1 MAKAVKQAKQLK
13 FTYNDKE
20 YTLEFTRRT
29 VTEMEKKGFIA
40 NEVEAKPMSTLP
52 ALFEG
57 AFLAHHRFEKKEVID
72 EIFSKMKN
80 KEDLIGK
87 LAEMYNEPIIAL
99 VEDPEDNEGNVD
111 WTASF

>member
-1 MAKAVKQAKQLK
+1 MAKQLR

-29 VTEMEKKGFIA
+29 ITEMERRGFVA
-40 NEVEAKPMSTLP
+40 AEVETKPMSTLP

-57 AFLAHHRFEKKEVID
+57 AFLAHHRFEKKEVVQ
-72 EIFSKMKN
+72 EIFSNMKN

-87 LAEMYNEPIIAL
+87 LAEMYNEPIMAL
-99 VEDPEDNEGNVD
+99 VEEPEESTKNVD
-111 WTASF
+111 WTTNW

>member
-1 MAKAVKQAKQLK
+1 MAKQLR

-29 VTEMEKKGFIA
+29 ITEMERRGFVA
-40 NEVEAKPMSTLP
+40 AEVETKPMSTLP

-57 AFLAHHRFEKKEVID
+57 AFLAHHRFEKKEVVQ
-72 EIFSKMKN
+72 EIFSNMKN

-87 LAEMYNEPIIAL
+87 LAEMYNEPIMAL
-99 VEDPEDNEGNVD
+99 VEEPEESAKNVD
-111 WTASF
+111 WTTNW